1 MEAAGPWLVRLRAPG
16 PEGWC
21 WPAAGW
27 GWTPGWLAKGLK
39 VVLACWEI
47 SLGPKRSLGLV
58 ITCWQAEQGS
68 QGSDCRA
75 LGVLGLAVA

>member
-1 MEAAGPWLVRLRAPG
+1 M
-16 PEGWC
+16 
-21 WPAAGW
+21 
-27 GWTPGWLAKGLK
+27 
-39 VVLACWEI
+39 VLACWEV